1 MATPASKI
9 GVLLVNL
16 GTPDAPDVAS
26 VRRYLREFLS
36 DPKVIDSHPVARWLL
51 LNLII
56 LPFRPRRSA
65 AAYQKVWTEAGSP
78 LLVAGQNLAAALS
91 EALGDAYHVELAMR
105 YGSPSIPSALKRL
118 HEANVSSICVFPLFP
133 QYAEASTG
141 SVLAKIAEV
150 QKASAASIDT
160 TILPAFF
167 DDPGWVSAFAEAAR
181 DSLESAPY
189 DHVLFSFHGIPE
201 RQIKKSDP
209 SGTWCLA
216 NSSCCDAVGERN
228 PHCYRAQCYANARAL
243 AQQLNLGS
251 DQWSVSFQSRL
262 GATPWIRPF
271 TDEVLPEL
279 AARDIKNLV
288 VACPSFVAD
297 CLETLEEIGLRAREQ
312 WTELGG
318 EELTLLPCPNDHPA
332 WAGAVATMVRAAVT
346 PDASA
351 SATATPSR

>member
-1 MATPASKI
+1 MTTPASKT

-36 DPKVIDSHPVARWLL
+36 DPKVIDSHPAARWLL

-56 LPFRPRRSA
+56 LPFRPRRTA

-78 LLVAGQNLAAALS
+78 LLVAGKNLTAALS
-91 EALGDAYHVELAMR
+91 KTLGDAYQVELAMR
-105 YGSPSIPSALKRL
+105 YGSPSIASALNRL
-118 HEANVSSICVFPLFP
+118 HEANLSSILVFPLFP
-133 QYAEASTG
+133 QYADASTG
-141 SVLAKIAEV
+141 SVLAKISEV
-150 QKASAASIDT
+150 QNAHPQGVDMT
-160 TILPAFF
+160 VRPAFF
-167 DDPGWVSAFAEAAR
+167 DAPGWISAFAEGAR
-181 DSLESAPY
+181 DRLENAPY

-201 RQIKKSDP
+201 RQIKKTDP

-228 PHCYRAQCYANARAL
+228 PDCYRAQCYANARAL
-243 AQQLNLGS
+243 AQELNLES
-251 DQWSVSFQSRL
+251 DLWSVSFQSRL

-279 AARDIKNLV
+279 ATRGIKNLA

-297 CLETLEEIGLRAREQ
+297 NLETLEEIGLRAKEQ
-312 WTELGG
+312 WAELGG
-318 EELTLLPCPNDHPA
+318 EELTLLPCPNDQPA
-332 WAGAVATMVRAAVT
+332 WVDAVAAMVRAAVT